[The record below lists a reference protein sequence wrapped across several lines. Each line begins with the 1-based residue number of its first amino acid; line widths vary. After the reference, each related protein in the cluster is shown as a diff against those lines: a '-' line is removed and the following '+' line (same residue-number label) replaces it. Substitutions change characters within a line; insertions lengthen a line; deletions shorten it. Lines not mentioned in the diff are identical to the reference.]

1 MAPTSIPI
9 GGSVGQGVGEWI
21 ANLLWLGCVVSGL
34 FALCVAMV
42 WVTRGKRVALPT
54 GRHRRAVGNR
64 TRKPMLIQ
72 IRKMVESVGVW
83 MMKISRPPAE
93 PSRGGFRRR
102 RLPTLGPMDRR
113 RYEEVRR
120 QPEPEMGHTC
130 VPHEVRVCTDGGRP
144 YPTGPVIDSGA
155 VVATFMD
162 DLLVRNPNSQ
172 YWRVVPNH
180 DDEYADMP
188 GLESVHDN
196 ALPYGEELGTSART
210 RLERIWVDLE
220 REAQQ

>member
-1 MAPTSIPI
+1 MTSASILI
-9 GGSVGQGVGEWI
+9 GGGSVGQGVGEWI

-34 FALCVAMV
+34 FALCVATV
-42 WVTRGKRVALPT
+42 WATRGKW
-54 GRHRRAVGNR
+54 RRAAGNR
-64 TRKPMLIQ
+64 TRKPVLIQ
-72 IRKMVESVGVW
+72 MRKMVESAGVW

-102 RLPTLGPMDRR
+102 RLPTLGPMERG

-130 VPHEVRVCTDGGRP
+130 VPHEVRVCTDRGRP
-144 YPTGPVIDSGA
+144 YPTGPIIDSGTL
-155 VVATFMD
+155 VATFMD

-180 DDEYADMP
+180 NDEYADMP
-188 GLESVHDN
+188 GLEPVHDT
-196 ALPYGEELGTSART
+196 APPYGEAFSTSART
-210 RLERIWVDLE
+210 RLERIRADLE

>member
-1 MAPTSIPI
+1 MASTSILI
-9 GGSVGQGVGEWI
+9 GGGSVGQGVGKWI
-21 ANLLWLGCVVSGL
+21 ANLLWLGCVMSGL
-34 FALCVAMV
+34 FALCVAIV
-42 WVTRGKRVALPT
+42 WATRGKQ
-54 GRHRRAVGNR
+54 RRAAGNR
-64 TRKPMLIQ
+64 TRKPVLIQ
-72 IRKMVESVGVW
+72 MRKMVESAGVW

-144 YPTGPVIDSGA
+144 YSTGPIIDSGA
-155 VVATFMD
+155 IVATFMD

-180 DDEYADMP
+180 NDEYADMP
-188 GLESVHDN
+188 GLEPVPDT
-196 ALPYGEELGTSART
+196 APPYGEELSTNART
-210 RLERIWVDLE
+210 RLERIRADLE